1 MSEEIKTHKD
11 LKIWQR
17 SVALVTRVYA
27 ITEMFPKSEMW
38 GLTNQIRRASVS
50 VPSNIAEGSG
60 RRSDKELVQFLHIAS
75 GSLAELET
83 QFIIAK
89 NLGFITNNEYSDI
102 EQDIQEI
109 IRMVSAMSK
118 SILNK
123 QPSNGFGTSR
133 SS

>member
-1 MSEEIKTHKD
+1 MSVEIRTHKD

-27 ITEMFPKSEMW
+27 ITEKFPKSEMW

-83 QFIIAK
+83 QFIIAN
-89 NLGFITNNEYSDI
+89 NLGFIANNEYSEV
-102 EQDIQEI
+102 EQEIHEI

-118 SILNK
+118 NILNK
-123 QPSNGFGTSR
+123 HNGQRPSSR
-133 SS
+133 NL

>member
-1 MSEEIKTHKD
+1 MNEEIRTHKD

-17 SVALVTRVYA
+17 SVALVTRGYA
-27 ITEMFPKSEMW
+27 ITEKFPKSEMW

-60 RRSDKELVQFLHIAS
+60 RRSAKELVQFLHIAS

-89 NLGFITNNEYSDI
+89 NLGFIANNEYSEI
-102 EQDIQEI
+102 EQEIHEI
-109 IRMVSAMSK
+109 IRMISAMSK
-118 SILNK
+118 SIMSK
-123 QPSNGFGTSR
+123 QPSNGIGTSC

>member
-1 MSEEIKTHKD
+1 MSVEIRTHKD

-27 ITEMFPKSEMW
+27 ITEKFPKSEMW

-75 GSLAELET
+75 GSLAEL
-83 QFIIAK
+83 I
-89 NLGFITNNEYSDI
+89 
-102 EQDIQEI
+102 
-109 IRMVSAMSK
+109 M
-118 SILNK
+118 SILIL
-123 QPSNGFGTSR
+123 SR
-133 SS
+133 RYKRLFAWFLQCPKAF

>member
-38 GLTNQIRRASVS
+38 GLTNKIRRASVS

-83 QFIIAK
+83 QFIIAN
-89 NLGFITNNEYSDI
+89 NLGFIANNEYSEV
-102 EQDIQEI
+102 EQEIQEI
-109 IRMVSAMSK
+109 IRMISAMSK
-118 SILNK
+118 SIMNK
-123 QPSNGFGTSR
+123 QHSYGFGTSR

>member
-1 MSEEIKTHKD
+1 MSEEIRTHKD

-27 ITEMFPKSEMW
+27 ITEKFPKSEMW

-60 RRSDKELVQFLHIAS
+60 RRSAKELVQFLHIAS

-89 NLGFITNNEYSDI
+89 NLGFLANNEYSEIDQEI
-102 EQDIQEI
+102 HEI

-118 SILNK
+118 A
-123 QPSNGFGTSR
+123 
-133 SS
+133 

>member
-1 MSEEIKTHKD
+1 MSGDIRTHKD

-17 SVALVTRVYA
+17 SVAMVTRVYA
-27 ITEMFPKSEMW
+27 ITEKFPKSEMW

-60 RRSDKELVQFLHIAS
+60 SRSDKELVQFLHIAS

-83 QFIIAK
+83 QFIIAN
-89 NLGFITNNEYSDI
+89 NLGFIANIEYSEI
-102 EQDIQEI
+102 EQEIHEI

-118 SILNK
+118 SILN
-123 QPSNGFGTSR
+123 SHNGQRPGSR
-133 SS
+133 NL

>member
-1 MSEEIKTHKD
+1 MSEEIRTHKD

-27 ITEMFPKSEMW
+27 LTEKFPKSEMW
-38 GLTNQIRRASVS
+38 GLTNQIRRVSVS

-89 NLGFITNNEYSDI
+89 NLGFIANNEYSEI
-102 EQDIQEI
+102 EQEIQEI

-118 SILNK
+118 SISSK
-123 QPSNGFGTSR
+123 QHSQGYGSR
-133 SS
+133 NS

>member
-1 MSEEIKTHKD
+1 MSVEIRTHKD

-27 ITEMFPKSEMW
+27 ITEKFPKSEMW

-89 NLGFITNNEYSDI
+89 NLGFITNNEYSEV
-102 EQDIQEI
+102 EQEIQEI
-109 IRMVSAMSK
+109 IRMISAMSK
-118 SILNK
+118 SIMNK
-123 QPSNGFGTSR
+123 QPSYGFGTSR

>member
-1 MSEEIKTHKD
+1 MSEEIRTHKD

-27 ITEMFPKSEMW
+27 ITEKFPKSEMW

-83 QFIIAK
+83 QFIIAN
-89 NLGFITNNEYSDI
+89 NLGFIANNEYSEV
-102 EQDIQEI
+102 EQEIHEI

-118 SILNK
+118 NILNK
-123 QPSNGFGTSR
+123 HNGQRPSSR
-133 SS
+133 NL